1 MQYQF
6 LALTKCLYLFL
17 LLSAAE
23 RQSVTYYIWYRAGTR
38 SPSSHVLFKRMAG
51 QSIDTISL
59 PMQERMSEM
68 LYSLYFGIVSYI
80 FMLNPLVSN
89 ATYSQCSGFYVLA
102 LVYMQ

>member
-17 LLSAAE
+17 LLSAE
-23 RQSVTYYIWYRAGTR
+23 TQRVTYYIWYRAGTR

-68 LYSLYFGIVSYI
+68 LYSLYFGSIVSYI